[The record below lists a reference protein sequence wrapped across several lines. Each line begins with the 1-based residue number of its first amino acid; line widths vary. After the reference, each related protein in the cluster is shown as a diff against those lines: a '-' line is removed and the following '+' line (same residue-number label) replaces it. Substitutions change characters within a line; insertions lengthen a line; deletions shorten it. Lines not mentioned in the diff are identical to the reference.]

1 MMSPVLFLSG
11 MFIPIPVL
19 NPLHSPEKS
28 KVCSTR
34 ILPAPKIAPAS
45 GNLSQ
50 LEGSMIILPSSKI
63 PNSGAGPCLESR
75 WSSEAQNRTLF
86 VVCMCMLSYIN
97 SVNWYIPRLAMC
109 SLWTLWICKNCNNL
123 VSSMYHVSMIWLG
136 DFVLITWL
144 QLFVGDSLR
153 PPLWYCMWVFLQ
165 LSGERWRPPPGQV
178 EKSYMKTVGCTT
190 RAGATRVILDVY
202 QYSAA
207 PFICTQHQLSSSLEL
222 SAHIIIAWFCK
233 FFACLQASLLTM
245 MVICPYLQPMA
256 WGRDEK
262 CKVHSNRLTQL
273 RHRLARKSLKFRETL
288 HNTKP
293 TTYCITIKKI
303 KFKVCAP
310 PRVLSLLCKAEDMG
324 PSDHPGVRLWP
335 LQTRFDGP
343 RESFQKFLPG
353 NSHRIHPSFK
363 KNQPGDTTH
372 LCWGDPGDEWNY
384 HQGSLYKAVYDALH
398 KSPKHRVHVCI
409 ALPTCAA
416 KKKGPAQTAVGK
428 GSENKLH
435 II

>member
-1 MMSPVLFLSG
+1 MSPVLFLSG

-109 SLWTLWICKNCNNL
+109 SLWTLWIWKNCNNL
-123 VSSMYHVSMIWLG
+123 VSRMYHVSKIWLG

-178 EKSYMKTVGCTT
+178 EKSYIHRWMYNKGRCNKGNFGCIPVQC
-190 RAGATRVILDVY
+190 R
-202 QYSAA
+202 
-207 PFICTQHQLSSSLEL
+207 
-222 SAHIIIAWFCK
+222 
-233 FFACLQASLLTM
+233 
-245 MVICPYLQPMA
+245 
-256 WGRDEK
+256 
-262 CKVHSNRLTQL
+262 
-273 RHRLARKSLKFRETL
+273 TL
-288 HNTKP
+288 HLHPTSIIVVFGTKCTYHYRMVLQVFCMFASISPHHDGDLPIPP
-293 TTYCITIKKI
+293 TNGM
-303 KFKVCAP
+303 
-310 PRVLSLLCKAEDMG
+310 R
-324 PSDHPGVRLWP
+324 
-335 LQTRFDGP
+335 
-343 RESFQKFLPG
+343 
-353 NSHRIHPSFK
+353 
-363 KNQPGDTTH
+363 
-372 LCWGDPGDEWNY
+372 
-384 HQGSLYKAVYDALH
+384 
-398 KSPKHRVHVCI
+398 
-409 ALPTCAA
+409 
-416 KKKGPAQTAVGK
+416 
-428 GSENKLH
+428 
-435 II
+435 